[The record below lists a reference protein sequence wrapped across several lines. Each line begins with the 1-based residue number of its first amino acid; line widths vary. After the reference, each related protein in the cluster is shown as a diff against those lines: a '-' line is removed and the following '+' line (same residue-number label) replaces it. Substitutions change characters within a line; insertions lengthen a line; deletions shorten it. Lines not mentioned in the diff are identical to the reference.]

1 MKLCLLFI
9 HLPEDWMIVHTLR
22 NLKLVQRVKYG
33 LVPSEKCK
41 RRWQYS
47 VLNVYYTTVYRN
59 IR

>member
-9 HLPEDWMIVHTLR
+9 HLPGDWMIVHTLR

-41 RRWQYS
+41 RRWQHS
-47 VLNVYYTTVYRN
+47 VLN
-59 IR
+59 